1 MILLK
6 GFILCSME
14 QWDFQRMLLLKKL
27 ISALMMR
34 MMKVIFRVNY
44 FWLEKKEDELEED
57 EEK

>member
-1 MILLK
+1 
-6 GFILCSME
+6 
-14 QWDFQRMLLLKKL
+14 MLLLKKL

-57 EEK
+57 AF

>member
-1 MILLK
+1 
-6 GFILCSME
+6 
-14 QWDFQRMLLLKKL
+14 MLLLKKL